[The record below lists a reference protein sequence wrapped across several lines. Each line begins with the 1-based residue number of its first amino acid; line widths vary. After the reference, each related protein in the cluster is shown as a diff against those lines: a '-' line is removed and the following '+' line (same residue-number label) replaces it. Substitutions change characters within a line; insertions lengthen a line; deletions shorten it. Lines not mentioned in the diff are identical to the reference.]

1 MKVYLETCKIQKLR
15 RISIG
20 PAALRN
26 IECEIGSSIEIHF
39 DPENRCL
46 IIKPI
51 NNSKSIESFKGIKND
66 SGVVSQ
72 KKKKIPIDH

>member
-20 PAALRN
+20 LAALRN
-26 IECEIGSSIEIHF
+26 IECDIGSSIEIYF

-51 NNSKSIESFKGIKND
+51 NDSKNIESFKGINKG
-66 SGVVSQ
+66 SGPVSQ
-72 KKKKIPIDH
+72 KKEKNSN